1 MYVFIEFIDIC
12 STSLLYGIHSF
23 SWKRS
28 TQFHTESM
36 DPSSTPNW
44 IYIMYPTHI
53 LSSMSQ
59 TFTCVLRL
67 SYIHV
72 CDISWYF
79 VCSPKTNKHITDFP
93 WLSHDFVWLRSS
105 DFVRLR
111 GAVSSK
117 SSGSRSRTSSG
128 GVSSPADRK
137 SLDGHL
143 GTGKKKHGDSSD
155 HNLYSTILYYIMY
168 V

>member
-28 TQFHTESM
+28 TQFQTESM
-36 DPSSTPNW
+36 DPSPTPNW

-59 TFTCVLRL
+59 TFTFVFRL
-67 SYIHV
+67 SYIHL

-93 WLSHDFVWLRSS
+93 WPPMTSRLTSFVWLRSS
-105 DFVRLR
+105 DCEAPCRQRAPALGPEPPREEYHHLR
-111 GAVSSK
+111 GIGNHWTVIWE
-117 SSGSRSRTSSG
+117 
-128 GVSSPADRK
+128 PE
-137 SLDGHL
+137 
-143 GTGKKKHGDSSD
+143 KKTRWFKWS
-155 HNLYSTILYYIMY
+155 
-168 V
+168 